1 VTVQRK
7 PTRFLALALPFAALV
22 VTVAM
27 AVGHAQDRGGAA
39 PAGPAGQSRGGRGQ
53 GPATPPAPREVP
65 ARTIPIPDT
74 VSPEMQALIG
84 RGIGANWNVA
94 PKTDEE
100 WAAAAGRGGG
110 APGGIGPGNQATLD
124 QLGVKSEPTTVN
136 GVAAYMLTPNVIAP
150 ENQNRLLLHVHG
162 GCYVMGGG
170 GTGEG
175 INMAGLGHIKV
186 LSVDYR
192 RPPAAFYPAA
202 LDDVVNAWKG
212 AIKTNDPKKMG
223 MIGLSAGGA
232 LVLEAVLRLKAEGVP
247 LPAAI
252 APGTPMADLT
262 GKGDSM
268 ETNKLVDNVLV
279 GYGRCDAM
287 GEFYAHGHDLKDP
300 YLSPINGD
308 FHGFPPAI
316 LTTGTR
322 DLLLSS
328 TVRVHRKLRQ
338 AGVDAILQVFEGQ
351 SHAQYNNSTPE
362 GKDAYEEIAKFFD
375 KHLGK

>member
-1 VTVQRK
+1 VKVQRSSI
-7 PTRFLALALPFAALV
+7 RFVGLGLPFVVLAAS
-22 VTVAM
+22 VAI
-27 AVGHAQDRGGAA
+27 GFAQGRGGGQAA
-39 PAGPAGQSRGGRGQ
+39 D
-53 GPATPPAPREVP
+53 TPPAPREVP

-74 VSPEMQALIG
+74 VSPEMQRLIG
-84 RGIGANWNVA
+84 RGISNNWNVA
-94 PKTDEE
+94 PKTDAE

-124 QLGVKSEPTTVN
+124 RMGVKSEPVTIN

-150 ENQNRLLLHVHG
+150 ENQNRLLVHAHG

-170 GTGEG
+170 GTAEG
-175 INMAGLGHIKV
+175 IFMAGFGKIKV

-212 AIKTNDPKKMG
+212 AAKTTDPKRMG
-223 MIGLSAGGA
+223 MVGLSAGGA
-232 LVLEAVLRLKAEGVP
+232 LVLSSVMRLKQEGGP

-252 APGTPMADLT
+252 APGTPMADMT
-262 GKGDSM
+262 GKGDSF
-268 ETNKLVDNVLV
+268 ETNKLIDNVLV
-279 GYGRCDAM
+279 GFGRCDAM
-287 GEFYAHGHDLKDP
+287 GEYYAHGHDLKDP
-300 YLSPINGD
+300 LLSPVYGD
-308 FHGFPPAI
+308 FTGFPPTI

-338 AGVDAILQVFEGQ
+338 AGVEALLNVFEGQ
-351 SHAQYNNSTPE
+351 SHAQYNNDTPE
-362 GKDAYEEIAKFFD
+362 GKEAYEEIAKFFD

>member
-1 VTVQRK
+1 MTVQRL
-7 PTRFLALALPFAALV
+7 TRKDRMIGLYVIALTAMTSMAALQ
-22 VTVAM
+22 
-27 AVGHAQDRGGAA
+27 GQSQS
-39 PAGPAGQSRGGRGQ
+39 AGQAAGQGGGRGGGQAAPQ
-53 GPATPPAPREVP
+53 GPREVP

-84 RGIGANWNVA
+84 RGAGATWNQI

-100 WAAAAGRGGG
+100 WATAAGRGAG
-110 APGGIGPGNQATLD
+110 APGNIGGGNQATLD
-124 QLGVKSEPTTVN
+124 QLGVKSEPATMN
-136 GVAAYMLTPNVIAP
+136 GVPGYMLTPNVIAP
-150 ENQNRLLLHVHG
+150 ENKDRLLMHVHG

-170 GTGEG
+170 GVAEG
-175 INMAGLGHIKV
+175 LYMAGFGHIKV
-186 LSVDYR
+186 FSVDYR
-192 RPPAAFYPAA
+192 RPPNAFYPAA

-212 AIKTNDPKKMG
+212 VIKTGDPKKMG

-232 LVLEAVLRLKAEGVP
+232 LVLSAVHRLKAEGVT

-268 ETNKLVDNVLV
+268 ETNRLVDNVLV

-300 YLSPINGD
+300 YLSPIYGD
-308 FHGFPPAI
+308 FKGFPPAM

-338 AGVDAILQVFEGQ
+338 AGVEAVLQVFEGQ
-351 SHAQYNNSTPE
+351 SHAQYNNATPE
-362 GKDAYEEIAKFFD
+362 GKEAYEEIAKFFD
-375 KHLGK
+375 KHLAK

>member
-1 VTVQRK
+1 V
-7 PTRFLALALPFAALV
+7 ALAVSFVALGLMAAVLV
-22 VTVAM
+22 
-27 AVGHAQDRGGAA
+27 AQAPQGQAGGQSQ
-39 PAGPAGQSRGGRGQ
+39 PAGAQGQGQGRGGGRGGGQ
-53 GPATPPAPREVP
+53 AAPPGPREVP

-84 RGIGANWNVA
+84 RGIGGNWNVA

-100 WAAAAGRGGG
+100 WAAAAGRGAG

-124 QLGVKSEPTTVN
+124 QMGVKSEATTVN

-170 GTGEG
+170 GTAEG
-175 INMAGLGHIKV
+175 IYMAGFGHIKV

-212 AIKTNDPKKMG
+212 AIKTSDPKKMG
-223 MIGLSAGGA
+223 MVGLSAGGA
-232 LVLEAVLRLKAEGVP
+232 LVLQSVLRLKADGAP

-287 GEFYAHGHDLKDP
+287 GEYYAHGHDLKDP
-300 YLSPINGD
+300 YLSPIYGD

-338 AGVDAILQVFEGQ
+338 AGVEAVLQVFEGE

-362 GKDAYEEIAKFFD
+362 GKEAYEEIQRFFD
-375 KHLGK
+375 QHLGK